1 MASDIP
7 KSLLHLWVLYT
18 CQLFA
23 FSCIHRNSL
32 RQPSFQHAFFRRM
45 CRWKEHD
52 IFRRPTSLHAGLLQT
67 KSMHSS
73 SELFVIRLGKKA
85 KHQNKTKK
93 TEEKNDCEW
102 KCWLWSA
109 CKVATVHPSRI
120 LRWPEGTPTYLERQV
135 WDKWNL
141 DTSLDYDSN
150 KNTCWYKTFKNC
162 KRKDC
167 FLQDE
172 ESLLFPV
179 WEEFYIKYIIS

>member
-7 KSLLHLWVLYT
+7 KSLLHFWVLYT

-73 SELFVIRLGKKA
+73 SELFVIRLGKNQTPKQ
-85 KHQNKTKK
+85 KQKNWGK
-93 TEEKNDCEW
+93 EEI
-102 KCWLWSA
+102 WLWLEMLTLI
-109 CKVATVHPSRI
+109 CLQGLTVHPSRI

-150 KNTCWYKTFKNC
+150 KNTC
-162 KRKDC
+162 R
-167 FLQDE
+167 
-172 ESLLFPV
+172 
-179 WEEFYIKYIIS
+179 